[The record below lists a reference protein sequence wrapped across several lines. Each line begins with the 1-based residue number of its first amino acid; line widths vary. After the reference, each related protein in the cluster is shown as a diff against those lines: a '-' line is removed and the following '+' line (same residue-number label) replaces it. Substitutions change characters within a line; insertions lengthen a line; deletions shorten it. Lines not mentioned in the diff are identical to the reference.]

1 MDPILA
7 TLAAKGLS
15 LLGSAVLAK
24 GKDFIEDKLGVSLEE
39 SIQSEEGLIKLK
51 QLEMEHTEFL
61 LQQAAE
67 SDKLYFEDT
76 KSARALGVELSKS
89 TSWLNQN
96 IMPLLALITIL
107 GASILLYISAENDVK
122 MAAVSFITMVLGY
135 FFGSSKGSK
144 DKQDQLYKVKG
155 IQE

>member
-15 LLGSAVLAK
+15 LIGSAVLAK
-24 GKDFIEDKLGVSLEE
+24 GKDFIEDKLGVSLED
-39 SIQSEEGLIKLK
+39 SVSSEEGLLRLK
-51 QLEMEHTEFL
+51 ALEMQHEEFL
-61 LQQAAE
+61 LQQAME

-89 TSWLNQN
+89 TSWLNAN
-96 IMPLLALITIL
+96 IMPLLAIGTI
-107 GASILLYISAENDVK
+107 SISSYLLWFSTETDVK

-135 FFGSSKGSK
+135 FFGSSSGSK
-144 DKQDQLYKVKG
+144 DKQEQLYKMKG
-155 IQE
+155 ESK

>member
-39 SIQSEEGLIKLK
+39 SVASEEGLLKLK
-51 QLEMEHTEFL
+51 ALEMQHEEFL
-61 LQQAAE
+61 LQQAME

-76 KSARALGVELSKS
+76 KSARSLGVELSKS

-96 IMPLLALITIL
+96 IMPLLALYVVTV
-107 GASILLYISAENDVK
+107 SSYLLWFSGENDVK

-144 DKQDQLYKVKG
+144 DKQEQLYKMKG
-155 IQE
+155 E